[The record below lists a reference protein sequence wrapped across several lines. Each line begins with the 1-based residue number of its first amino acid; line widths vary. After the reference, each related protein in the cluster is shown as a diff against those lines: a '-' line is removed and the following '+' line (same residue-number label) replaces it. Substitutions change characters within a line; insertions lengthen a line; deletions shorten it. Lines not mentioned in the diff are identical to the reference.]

1 MDKTKQ
7 IWYRWKNDLP
17 KLKEEAVD
25 VLSRTFF
32 ELQQKPSVDDII
44 ALANILVD
52 DLVNNT
58 KFSTLTM
65 EDVQRAFS
73 IGVRSGDSASVFLNV
88 RTWNIWLRKEK
99 ENVSKKVIEAYKQNE
114 LEYIENS
121 KMRFSLFLGKNKL
134 FNKIVSNYADQG
146 LSI

>member
-25 VLSRTFF
+25 ILSRTFF
-32 ELQQKPSVDDII
+32 EIQQKPSVEDII
-44 ALANILVD
+44 ALANILID

-58 KFSTLTM
+58 KFSTMTM
-65 EDVQRAFS
+65 KDVQRAFS

-99 ENVSKKVIEAYKQNE
+99 QKVAKKVIELHKQNE
-114 LEYIENS
+114 LEYIENA
-121 KMRFSLFLGKNKL
+121 KMIGGTIEKAKRIK
-134 FNKIVSNYADQG
+134 
-146 LSI
+146 

>member
-99 ENVSKKVIEAYKQNE
+99 EKVAKKVIEAYKQNE

-121 KMRFSLFLGKNKL
+121 KMISGTIKKAKL
-134 FNKIVSNYADQG
+134 WK
-146 LSI
+146 

>member
-99 ENVSKKVIEAYKQNE
+99 EKVSKKVIEAYKQNE

-121 KMRFSLFLGKNKL
+121 KMISGTIKKAKL
-134 FNKIVSNYADQG
+134 WK
-146 LSI
+146 

>member
-7 IWYRWKNDLP
+7 IWYRWKNELS

-32 ELQQKPSVDDII
+32 EIQQKPSVEDII
-44 ALANILVD
+44 ALSNILID

-58 KFSTLTM
+58 KFSTMTM

-99 ENVSKKVIEAYKQNE
+99 EKVAKKVIELHKQNE
-114 LEYIENS
+114 LEYIENA
-121 KMRFSLFLGKNKL
+121 KMIGGTIEKAKRIK
-134 FNKIVSNYADQG
+134 
-146 LSI
+146 

>member
-32 ELQQKPSVDDII
+32 ELQQKPSVEDII

-121 KMRFSLFLGKNKL
+121 KMISGTIKKA
-134 FNKIVSNYADQG
+134 KQWK
-146 LSI
+146 

>member
-32 ELQQKPSVDDII
+32 ELQQKPSVEDII

-52 DLVNNT
+52 DLVNNS

-65 EDVQRAFS
+65 EDVQKAFN

-99 ENVSKKVIEAYKQNE
+99 EKVSKKVIEAYKQNE

-121 KMRFSLFLGKNKL
+121 KMISGTIKKAKL
-134 FNKIVSNYADQG
+134 WK
-146 LSI
+146 

>member
-1 MDKTKQ
+1 MDKKQQ
-7 IWYRWKNDLP
+7 IWYRWKNELP

-32 ELQQKPSVDDII
+32 ELQQKPSVEDII

-121 KMRFSLFLGKNKL
+121 KMISGTIKKAKL
-134 FNKIVSNYADQG
+134 WK
-146 LSI
+146 

>member
-17 KLKEEAVD
+17 KLKEVAVD

-32 ELQQKPSVDDII
+32 ELQQKPSVEDII

-65 EDVQRAFS
+65 KDVQRAFS

-88 RTWNIWLRKEK
+88 RNCNIWLRKEK
-99 ENVSKKVIEAYKQNE
+99 EKVSKKVIEAYKQNE

-121 KMRFSLFLGKNKL
+121 KMISGTIKKAKL
-134 FNKIVSNYADQG
+134 WK
-146 LSI
+146 

>member
-32 ELQQKPSVDDII
+32 ELQQKPSVEDII

-73 IGVRSGDSASVFLNV
+73 IGVRSGDSSSVFLNV

-99 ENVSKKVIEAYKQNE
+99 EKVSKKVIEAYKQNE

-121 KMRFSLFLGKNKL
+121 KMISGTIKKATLWK
-134 FNKIVSNYADQG
+134 
-146 LSI
+146 

>member
-1 MDKTKQ
+1 MDKTNQ

-32 ELQQKPSVDDII
+32 ELQQKPSVEDII

-65 EDVQRAFS
+65 EDVQSAFS
-73 IGVRSGDSASVFLNV
+73 IGVRSGDSTSVFLNV

-99 ENVSKKVIEAYKQNE
+99 EKVSKKVIESYKQNE
-114 LEYIENS
+114 MEYIENS
-121 KMRFSLFLGKNKL
+121 KMISGTIKKAKL
-134 FNKIVSNYADQG
+134 WK
-146 LSI
+146 

>member
-1 MDKTKQ
+1 M
-7 IWYRWKNDLP
+7 YCLG
-17 KLKEEAVD
+17 
-25 VLSRTFF
+25 LS
-32 ELQQKPSVDDII
+32 LN
-44 ALANILVD
+44 LANILVD

-73 IGVRSGDSASVFLNV
+73 IGVRSGDSTSVFLNV

-121 KMRFSLFLGKNKL
+121 KLISGTIKKAKL
-134 FNKIVSNYADQG
+134 WK
-146 LSI
+146 

>member
-32 ELQQKPSVDDII
+32 ELQQKPSVEDII

-73 IGVRSGDSASVFLNV
+73 IGVRSGDSTSVFLNV

-121 KMRFSLFLGKNKL
+121 KLISGTIKKAKL
-134 FNKIVSNYADQG
+134 WK
-146 LSI
+146 

>member
-73 IGVRSGDSASVFLNV
+73 IGVRSGDSSSVFLNV

-99 ENVSKKVIEAYKQNE
+99 EKVSKKVIEAYKQNE

-121 KMRFSLFLGKNKL
+121 KMISGTIKKAKL
-134 FNKIVSNYADQG
+134 WK
-146 LSI
+146 

>member
-32 ELQQKPSVDDII
+32 ELQQKPSVEDII

-65 EDVQRAFS
+65 EDVKRAFN

-99 ENVSKKVIEAYKQNE
+99 EKVSKKVIEAYKQNE

-121 KMRFSLFLGKNKL
+121 KMISGTIKKAKL
-134 FNKIVSNYADQG
+134 WK
-146 LSI
+146 

>member
-32 ELQQKPSVDDII
+32 ELQQKPSVEDII

-121 KMRFSLFLGKNKL
+121 KLISGTIKKAKL
-134 FNKIVSNYADQG
+134 WK
-146 LSI
+146 

>member
-32 ELQQKPSVDDII
+32 ELQQKPSVEDII

-52 DLVNNT
+52 DLANNT

-65 EDVQRAFS
+65 EDVQRAFN

-121 KMRFSLFLGKNKL
+121 KMISGTIKKAKL
-134 FNKIVSNYADQG
+134 WK
-146 LSI
+146 

>member
-32 ELQQKPSVDDII
+32 ELQQKPSVEDII

-65 EDVQRAFS
+65 EDVQRAFN

-121 KMRFSLFLGKNKL
+121 KMISGTIKKAKL
-134 FNKIVSNYADQG
+134 WR
-146 LSI
+146 

>member
-1 MDKTKQ
+1 MDKTKK

-32 ELQQKPSVDDII
+32 EIQQKPSVEDII
-44 ALANILVD
+44 ALANILID

-58 KFSTLTM
+58 KFSTMTM

-114 LEYIENS
+114 IEYIENARMIGGTIE
-121 KMRFSLFLGKNKL
+121 KAKRIK
-134 FNKIVSNYADQG
+134 
-146 LSI
+146 

>member
-32 ELQQKPSVDDII
+32 ELQQKPSVEDII

-52 DLVNNT
+52 DLANNT

-99 ENVSKKVIEAYKQNE
+99 QKVTKKVIEFHKQQE
-114 LEYIENS
+114 LEYIENA
-121 KMRFSLFLGKNKL
+121 RLLGATINKAKL
-134 FNKIVSNYADQG
+134 LK
-146 LSI
+146 

>member
-121 KMRFSLFLGKNKL
+121 KMISGTIKKAKL
-134 FNKIVSNYADQG
+134 WR
-146 LSI
+146 

>member
-1 MDKTKQ
+1 MNKEKK

-32 ELQQKPSVDDII
+32 ELQQKPSVEDII

-58 KFSTLTM
+58 KFSTMTM

-99 ENVSKKVIEAYKQNE
+99 EKVAKKVIEAYKQNE

-121 KMRFSLFLGKNKL
+121 KMISGTIKKAKL
-134 FNKIVSNYADQG
+134 WK
-146 LSI
+146 

>member
-25 VLSRTFF
+25 ILSRTFF
-32 ELQQKPSVDDII
+32 ELQQKPSVEDII

-73 IGVRSGDSASVFLNV
+73 IGVRSGDSTSVFLNV

-121 KMRFSLFLGKNKL
+121 KMISGTIKKAKL
-134 FNKIVSNYADQG
+134 WK
-146 LSI
+146 

>member
-1 MDKTKQ
+1 MNKEKK

-32 ELQQKPSVDDII
+32 ELQQKPSVEDII

-65 EDVQRAFS
+65 EDVKRAFN

-121 KMRFSLFLGKNKL
+121 KMISGTIKKAKL
-134 FNKIVSNYADQG
+134 WK
-146 LSI
+146 

>member
-1 MDKTKQ
+1 MNKEKK

-32 ELQQKPSVDDII
+32 ELQQKPSVEDII

-58 KFSTLTM
+58 KFSTMTM

-73 IGVRSGDSASVFLNV
+73 IGVRSVDSASVFLNV

-99 ENVSKKVIEAYKQNE
+99 EKVAKKVIEAYKQNE

-121 KMRFSLFLGKNKL
+121 KMISGTIKKAKL
-134 FNKIVSNYADQG
+134 CK
-146 LSI
+146 

>member
-17 KLKEEAVD
+17 KLKEKAVD

-32 ELQQKPSVDDII
+32 ELQQKPSVEDII

-99 ENVSKKVIEAYKQNE
+99 EKVSKKVIEAYKQNE

-121 KMRFSLFLGKNKL
+121 KMISGTIKKAKL
-134 FNKIVSNYADQG
+134 WK
-146 LSI
+146 

>member
-73 IGVRSGDSASVFLNV
+73 IGVRSGDSTSVFLNV

-99 ENVSKKVIEAYKQNE
+99 EKVSKKVIEAYKQNE

-121 KMRFSLFLGKNKL
+121 KLISGTIKKAKL
-134 FNKIVSNYADQG
+134 WK
-146 LSI
+146 

>member
-32 ELQQKPSVDDII
+32 ELQQKPSVEDII

-65 EDVQRAFS
+65 EDVKRAFN

-88 RTWNIWLRKEK
+88 RTWYIWLRKEK
-99 ENVSKKVIEAYKQNE
+99 EKVSKKVIEAYKQNE

-121 KMRFSLFLGKNKL
+121 KMISGTIKKAKL
-134 FNKIVSNYADQG
+134 WK
-146 LSI
+146 

>member
-32 ELQQKPSVDDII
+32 ELQQKPSVEDII

-73 IGVRSGDSASVFLNV
+73 IGVRSGDSTSVFLNV

-114 LEYIENS
+114 IEYIENS
-121 KMRFSLFLGKNKL
+121 KMISGTIKKAKL
-134 FNKIVSNYADQG
+134 WK
-146 LSI
+146 

>member
-32 ELQQKPSVDDII
+32 ELQQRPSVDDII

-73 IGVRSGDSASVFLNV
+73 IGVRSGDSTSVFLNV

-121 KMRFSLFLGKNKL
+121 KMISGTIKKAKL
-134 FNKIVSNYADQG
+134 WK
-146 LSI
+146 

>member
-32 ELQQKPSVDDII
+32 ELQQKPSVEDII

-65 EDVQRAFS
+65 EDVKRAFN
-73 IGVRSGDSASVFLNV
+73 IGVRSGASASVFLNV

-121 KMRFSLFLGKNKL
+121 KMISGTIKKAKL
-134 FNKIVSNYADQG
+134 WK
-146 LSI
+146 

>member
-32 ELQQKPSVDDII
+32 ELQQKPSVEDII

-73 IGVRSGDSASVFLNV
+73 IGVRSGDSSSVFLNV

-99 ENVSKKVIEAYKQNE
+99 EKVSKKVIEAYKQNE

-121 KMRFSLFLGKNKL
+121 KMISGTIKKAKL
-134 FNKIVSNYADQG
+134 WK
-146 LSI
+146 